1 MPSNIQH
8 ENISA
13 AKLGIETVSK
23 GYIGHNEVYPNT
35 REIQSAVYT
44 SGANLSYL
52 GGTRTFRVTGQV
64 GSTYN
69 LTGSGAGTY
78 TLGSSPYDHSISV
91 GSNGSS
97 PCYSGSSRT
106 ITTTLTPTGSTLLQ
120 GGGASFTSSYLQ
132 NAGGGTNSF
141 SFSQGSFAYASI
153 SIAPLNNLKTTIGG
167 TTYWADGATFR
178 VTMNGPQN
186 PSGLN
191 YPVSTYRTYLS
202 NIYGTN
208 TPSVGGSISGN
219 VGGTVVTDY
228 TVYKSSNVTGIS
240 YVRAIMLVYEAS
252 CWTSTGSPSTSNL
265 YP

>member
-8 ENISA
+8 ENISD
-13 AKLGIETVSK
+13 AKLGIETISK

-35 REIQSAVYT
+35 REIQSAAYT
-44 SGANLSYL
+44 STSNLSYL
-52 GGTRTFRVTGQV
+52 GGTRTFRVTGET
-64 GSTYN
+64 GATYN

-78 TLGSSPYDHSISV
+78 TLSSSPYDHSISV

-106 ITTTLTPTGSTLLQ
+106 ITTTLTPTGSTVLQ
-120 GGGASFTSSYLQ
+120 GGGANFSSSYTQ

-141 SFSQGSFAYASI
+141 NFSSSPYNYASV

-178 VTMNGPQN
+178 VTMSGPQN
-186 PSGLN
+186 PGGNN
-191 YPVSTYRTYLS
+191 YPVSSYRTYLY
-202 NIYGTN
+202 NIYGTSSG
-208 TPSVGGSISGN
+208 TDGVIQGN
-219 VGGTVVTDY
+219 VGGTVTADY

-240 YVRAIMLVYEAS
+240 WVSARIIVYEAS
-252 CWTSTGSPSTSNL
+252 CWTSSGAPQTSNL